1 MAGGVR
7 RTFRRLMG
15 ASALLATA
23 AACRHTAM
31 DLAMT
36 SAYRPPDVERAGFKD
51 GSPVAAGADEVSAR
65 FQILAGDFHCHVSP
79 PDWDQEANRDL
90 AETVVLAKEEHLDF
104 VVLTP
109 HVGARFFQDEDRRR
123 DELEALRGLREEIAR
138 QAPGGPLL
146 IAGFEYTDHRQ
157 G

>member
-7 RTFRRLMG
+7 RSLRTLVG
-15 ASALLATA
+15 ASALFATA
-23 AACRHTAM
+23 AACRHAAM

-36 SAYRPPDVERAGFKD
+36 SAYRPAEVERARFRNTGP
-51 GSPVAAGADEVSAR
+51 GVAGADEVTAR

-90 AETVVLAKEEHLDF
+90 AETVVLARQEHLDF

-109 HVGARFFQDEDRRR
+109 HVGARFFLSEIYR
-123 DELEALRGLREEIAR
+123 REELAALADLRDQIAR
-138 QAPGGPLL
+138 LGPGAPLL
-146 IAGFEYTDHRQ
+146 IA
-157 G
+157 